1 MEFKFEGR
9 LKLVTQLLMA
19 VGVIA
24 LVGGFL
30 TDHSDHHQRFWA
42 NLLING
48 FFYFTMALAALFFY
62 ALQYATE
69 SGWSAVLKRWFEAL
83 WGFLPWGAAVIVIV
97 LVAGKLHLH
106 QGGRPPQTTTKRAPN
121 HMIFDSKFALALARQ
136 SGRTEEVD
144 GYELFRSFALLP
156 PRSPADSRRAHTC
169 ENVPTVARLKRAE
182 GCLQRYGFAVRKE
195 SARPNDRCEKTAKRF
210 HTRC

>member
-9 LKLVTQLLMA
+9 LKLVTQVLMA
-19 VGVIA
+19 IGAIA

-30 TDHSDHHQRFWA
+30 TDTSDHHQRWWA

-48 FFYFTMALAALFFY
+48 FFYFSMALAALFFY

-83 WGFLPWGAAVIVIV
+83 WGFLPWGAAVIVVV

-106 QGGRPPQTTTKRAPN
+106 HLYHWMDHTLYHEYMVEAGDHVEYMDEMVEGAVLNPNYDHVRNKRAKIKN
-121 HMIFDSKFALALARQ
+121 
-136 SGRTEEVD
+136 
-144 GYELFRSFALLP
+144 
-156 PRSPADSRRAHTC
+156 
-169 ENVPTVARLKRAE
+169 VARYAI
-182 GCLQRYGFAVRKE
+182 VRSQKNA
-195 SARPNDRCEKTAKRF
+195 SAKYAALPAIT
-210 HTRC
+210 